1 MSNPTPGTAEWLNQ
15 VKEDIIEAERPIID
29 PHHHLWRRA
38 DGNDYLVDN
47 LWQDTGSGHNIVKT
61 VFIECHAE
69 YRMEGPDH
77 LKPLGETEFVTAQ
90 AALTVDREGKAE
102 IAAIVGH
109 LDLTRGEQ
117 TREPLQAHIELAKGK
132 FRGIRH
138 AGARDPH
145 PESLMIAGRAPEGLY
160 QMAEFREGV
169 KVLADMDL
177 TFDTWHYHHQNR
189 DFVNLARACPDTQ
202 MILDHFGTPLGVGP
216 YEAHREEI
224 FEQWKKD
231 IAEIARCENV
241 VAKIGGLA
249 MPDNGFG
256 WHTRETPAT
265 SDEFVAAQRRY
276 YLHTIDCFGP
286 DRCMMESNFP
296 VDKLSISYPVL
307 YNGLKKI
314 VADFSEGD
322 KHAMFY
328 GTAARVYKLGDS
340 LPNSI

>member
-15 VKEDIIEAERPIID
+15 VDEEIIDAERPIID

-38 DGNDYLVDN
+38 GNSYLVDN
-47 LWQDTGSGHNIVKT
+47 LWEDTGSGHNIVKT
-61 VFIECHAE
+61 VFVECHAE
-69 YRMEGPDH
+69 YRTEGPDH
-77 LKPLGETEFVTAQ
+77 LKPLGETEFVTGQ
-90 AALTVDREGKAE
+90 AALTTGADDKAE

-109 LDLTRGEQ
+109 VDLTRGELA
-117 TREPLQAHIELAKGK
+117 REPLQAHIELAKGK

-145 PESLMIAGRAPEGLY
+145 PEALMIAGRAPEGLY
-160 QMAEFREGV
+160 HMDEFRAGL
-169 KVLADMDL
+169 KVLADMGL

-189 DFVNLARACPDTQ
+189 DFADLARACPDTQ

-224 FEQWKKD
+224 FEQWQKD
-231 IAEIARCENV
+231 IAEVAQCENV

-256 WHTRETPAT
+256 WNNRETPAT
-265 SDEFVAAQRRY
+265 SDEFVAVQKRY
-276 YLHTIDCFGP
+276 YLHTIESFGP

-296 VDKLSISYPVL
+296 VDKLSVSYHVL

-314 VADFSEGD
+314 VADFSDDE

-328 GTAARVYKLGDS
+328 GTAARVYGID
-340 LPNSI
+340 